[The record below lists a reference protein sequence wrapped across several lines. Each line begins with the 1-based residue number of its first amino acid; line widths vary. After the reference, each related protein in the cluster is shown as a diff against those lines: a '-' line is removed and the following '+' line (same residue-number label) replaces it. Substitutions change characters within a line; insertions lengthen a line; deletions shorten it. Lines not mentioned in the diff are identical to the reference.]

1 MLILVFFKDLMWTY
15 VHIFKFIHLILGSSS
30 TTPPDQY
37 PSWTVTCQS
46 MWKWIRKRKKDADG
60 TRTRIP
66 THARP
71 EHAQHRRCS
80 VQWGLRTRWAHPYRD
95 PHIGTIGT
103 TPSLSPVSQHVSCHQ
118 WTTQPVKN
126 PQNWVQTRTIG
137 HVVTGKFLQEP
148 TIFKKLNF
156 PAKRN
161 TVFP

>member
-1 MLILVFFKDLMWTY
+1 MYSIS
-15 VHIFKFIHLILGSSS
+15 GSSS

-46 MWKWIRKRKKDADG
+46 MWKWIRKRKKDANG

-71 EHAQHRRCS
+71 EHAQHCWRPVKR
-80 VQWGLRTRWAHPYRD
+80 GMRTRWSQPYRD
-95 PHIGTIGT
+95 THLGGPPPGT
-103 TPSLSPVSQHVSCHQ
+103 TPSLSPVPQHVSCHQ

-137 HVVTGKFLQEP
+137 HVVTGKFRQEP
-148 TIFKKLNF
+148 TISKYVFEFSRQNKCTLIRIGGKFKLLEIL
-156 PAKRN
+156 
-161 TVFP
+161 V